1 MAFRWASMPWADSWG
16 SRRVRRYIGQGRP
29 RPLYE
34 FFGSQRA
41 LEAFGDLALKPGRDP
56 AGFVRIV
63 HDENRFHLSQ

>member
-1 MAFRWASMPWADSWG
+1 LAKAD
-16 SRRVRRYIGQGRP
+16 P